1 MLSLEVCQLLNNGR
15 IALRVH
21 LAAHDAKLEQIPVEA
36 ETYRFVLHKILPKA
50 LALATDPAQWQPHRQ
65 TQIGGEQ
72 PVLL

>member
-1 MLSLEVCQLLNNGR
+1 MLPIKVCQLLDNGR

-21 LAAHDAKLEQIPVEA
+21 LAAYNAKLKRISVEA
-36 ETYRFVLHKILPKA
+36 ETYRFVLHQILPKA

-65 TQIGGEQ
+65 TQVGGEQ

>member
-1 MLSLEVCQLLNNGR
+1 MLPLKVCQLLDNGR
-15 IALRVH
+15 IALWVH
-21 LAAHDAKLEQIPVEA
+21 LAAYNAKLKRISVEA
-36 ETYRFVLHKILPKA
+36 ETYRFILYQILPKT